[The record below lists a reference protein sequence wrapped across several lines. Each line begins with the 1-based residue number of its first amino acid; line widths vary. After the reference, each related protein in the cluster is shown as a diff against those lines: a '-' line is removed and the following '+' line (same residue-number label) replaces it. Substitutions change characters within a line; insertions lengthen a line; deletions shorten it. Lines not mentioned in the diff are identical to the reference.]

1 MVWSAGR
8 MAMRGASAAL
18 LVLALVAAVARAED
32 PYHFFEWKV
41 TYGTKTI
48 MGTPQKVILINDM
61 LPGPTINC
69 TSNNNIVINVF
80 NMLDQP
86 LLFTWHGIQQRKNS
100 WQDGMPG
107 TMCPIQPNT
116 NFTYHWQPKDQIGSF
131 VYYPSTGMQRAA
143 GAYGLISVHS
153 RDLIPVPFDRPAD
166 DFPVLVGDWY
176 TKDHAVLAKNLDAG
190 KGIGRPSGLVIN
202 GKNEKDAANP
212 PMYNVE
218 AGKTYR
224 FRICNVGMKASINI
238 GIQNHIM
245 KLVEMEGSHTMQNDY
260 DSLDI
265 HVGQCLSVLVT
276 ADQKPGDYLLVASTR
291 FIKEVSTTTAVIRY
305 KGASAPPP
313 AKLPES
319 PSGWAWSINQA
330 RSFRWNLTASAA
342 RPNPQGSY
350 HYGQINITRTIRLGI
365 GRGKVD
371 GKERFGIN
379 GVSHVDPETP
389 VKLAEYFNATDGV
402 FQYDLI
408 GDVPPAK
415 SAPTKMAPNV
425 LRAEFRTFIEVVFE
439 NPEKSIDTFHIDG
452 YAFFAVG
459 MGPGK
464 WTPACRSTYNLLDTV
479 SRHTVQV
486 YPRSWTAVMMTFDNA
501 GMWSIR
507 SNIWERNYLG
517 EQLYI
522 SVTSPERS
530 LRDEYNM
537 PETSLRCGKVV
548 GLPMPPSYLSV

>member
-1 MVWSAGR
+1 
-8 MAMRGASAAL
+8 
-18 LVLALVAAVARAED
+18 
-32 PYHFFEWKV
+32 
-41 TYGTKTI
+41 
-48 MGTPQKVILINDM
+48 M
-61 LPGPTINC
+61 LPTHAAC
-69 TSNNNIVINVF
+69 VCR
-80 NMLDQP
+80 
-86 LLFTWHGIQQRKNS
+86 HGIQQRKNS

-459 MGPGK
+459 YVHTPFNLINGRPVRPRRLRLHAWLIRCACSMGPGK